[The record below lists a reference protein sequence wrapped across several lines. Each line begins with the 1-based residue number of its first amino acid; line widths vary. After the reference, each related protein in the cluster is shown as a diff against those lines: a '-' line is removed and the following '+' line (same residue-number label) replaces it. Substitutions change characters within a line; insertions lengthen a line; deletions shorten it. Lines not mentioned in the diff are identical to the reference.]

1 MLMSTTPILVL
12 LVSNLFIG
20 MLIMWFFYRVTM
32 SEGEKKI
39 EKLRTSLKNKDAK
52 LKDLKE
58 ETLKHESNIDG
69 LQKTIAKK
77 DKNIRQI
84 SAQVKERDDS
94 VSSLNRDLSGLRAK
108 RDSLNVQL
116 DKREEAISLLGD
128 QIKEKDDSIKQLE
141 EDLNTLKEEKQT
153 SITRAEKVEA
163 MIQER
168 EKEIEE
174 RDSSIELMREDLT
187 ALEKK
192 AQDALTRAEA
202 AEACIANLEEAL
214 EERAQEAASQKTRIR
229 SMQDDLS
236 VIDGIGPRISSVLR
250 SAGITSFSKLAES
263 EAEEIRGILV
273 AENPSLTRLTDP
285 STWHEQAMLA
295 ADGDWGG
302 LKAVQDSIKEE
313 RRAKAL
319 FNREAQDAVAD
330 ATIVVQS

>member
-1 MLMSTTPILVL
+1 MSTTPILVL

-58 ETLKHESNIDG
+58 EMLGHESNIDG
-69 LQKTIAKK
+69 LKKTIAKK

-94 VSSLNRDLSGLRAK
+94 VSGLNRDLSGLRAK

-128 QIKEKDDSIKQLE
+128 QIKEKDDSIKHLE
-141 EDLNTLKEEKQT
+141 EGLNTLKEEKQALNAR
-153 SITRAEKVEA
+153 SERAEA
-163 MIQER
+163 MNQER
-168 EKEIEE
+168 DKAIEE
-174 RDSSIELMREDLT
+174 RDSAIELMREDLT

-214 EERAQEAASQKTRIR
+214 EESAQEAASQKARIR

-250 SAGITSFSKLAES
+250 SAGITSFSKLAKS
-263 EAEEIRGILV
+263 EDEEIRGILV
-273 AENPSLTRLTDP
+273 TENPSLTRLTDP

-295 ADGDWGG
+295 ADGDWEG

-313 RRAKAL
+313 RRAKDL
-319 FNREAQDAVAD
+319 LKREAQDAVAD

>member
-58 ETLKHESNIDG
+58 KTLENESNIDG
-69 LQKTIAKK
+69 LKTTIAKK

-94 VSSLNRDLSGLRAK
+94 VSGLNRDLVDLRDT
-108 RDSLNVQL
+108 RDNLSVQL
-116 DKREEAISLLGD
+116 DKREESIGLLRD

-153 SITRAEKVEA
+153 SITRAEKAET

-168 EKEIEE
+168 EKAIEE
-174 RDSSIELMREDLT
+174 KDSSIELMREDLT

-214 EERAQEAASQKTRIR
+214 EESAQEAASQKTRIR

-250 SAGITSFSKLAES
+250 SAGITSFSKLAER
-263 EAEEIRGILV
+263 EPEEIHGILV

-285 STWHEQAMLA
+285 STWHEQARMA
-295 ADGDWGG
+295 ADAEWED
-302 LKAVQDSIKEE
+302 LRALQDSFKEE
-313 RRAKAL
+313 RRAKEQVKL
-319 FNREAQDAVAD
+319 EIQDAVAD